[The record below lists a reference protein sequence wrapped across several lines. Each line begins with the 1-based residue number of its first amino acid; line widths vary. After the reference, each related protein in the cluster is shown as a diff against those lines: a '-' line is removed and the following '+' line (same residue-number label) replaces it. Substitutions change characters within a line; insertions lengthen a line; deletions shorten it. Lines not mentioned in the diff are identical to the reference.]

1 MGKILLVGYP
11 EKPVSANFSTMGSR
25 NIHIFSIRGEGWAN
39 CSRAVSML
47 SRGRISLK
55 QLATHTFPLDQID
68 EAFKTFV
75 ERIGGAVK
83 VIVHPNA

>member
-1 MGKILLVGYP
+1 MGKVLLVGYP
-11 EKPVSANFSTMGSR
+11 HKPVAADFSLMGSR

-47 SRGRISLK
+47 AQNRISLK
-55 QLATHTFPLDQID
+55 PLATHSFPLDQIE

-83 VIVHPNA
+83 VIVQPNA